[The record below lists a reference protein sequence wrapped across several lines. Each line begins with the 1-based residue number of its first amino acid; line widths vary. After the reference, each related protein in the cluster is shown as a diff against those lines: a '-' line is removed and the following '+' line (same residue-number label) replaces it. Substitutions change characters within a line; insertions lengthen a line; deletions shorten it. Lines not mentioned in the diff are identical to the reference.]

1 MDPLIVV
8 AVVTQAGTLAGLAL
22 THRKAKNTDRIV
34 QGNGKG
40 DVSVMLD
47 HLIRSSDRIEEKI
60 DRHVENHG

>member
-1 MDPLIVV
+1 MLV

-40 DVSVMLD
+40 DVSVMLN
-47 HLIRSSDRIEEKI
+47 HLILATDRIEKKI
-60 DRHVENHG
+60 DAHVETRHGGE